1 MELIETLIILVIACL
16 IGIGN
21 EKTKPKEY
29 YYENRIVTVY
39 KKYQCPTYC
48 DVDHF
53 HYVYFDSLMV
63 NKGGMCIDKEKLGER
78 YKKDASMEDV

>member
-39 KKYQCPTYC
+39 KKYQCPKYC
-48 DVDHF
+48 EINHY
-53 HYVYFDSLMV
+53 HYVYYDSTLD
-63 NKGGMCIDKEKLGER
+63 GMFVDKSKLG
-78 YKKDASMEDV
+78 KKYRQKKSNKKK

>member
-1 MELIETLIILVIACL
+1 MDIIQTIII
-16 IGIGN
+16 IGIASVIGFVN

-48 DVDHF
+48 EADHF
-53 HYVYFDSLMV
+53 HYVYFDSTIV
-63 NKGGMCIDKEKLGER
+63 EEGQMCIDKEKLG
-78 YKKDASMEDV
+78 KKHKEDV